1 MLANQVNLKT
11 EDHTLSI
18 IVSLAVA
25 VTISLSP
32 WVNSDSLIIPKL
44 MILFSGALF
53 LIPRLFVG
61 YRIKTH
67 ILGYKILFVLAS
79 IFIAQ
84 MLLVMIVS
92 KAPFAQEF
100 FGRTGR
106 ALGFATYFSLIVIL
120 LVTSIYSV
128 VNKANIINL
137 GIVLSCLVSSGY
149 SILQRFGFDIFDWV
163 TYTNG
168 IIGTLGNPNFQ
179 SSFAAMALLP
189 ALVIFSG
196 SMIRYLALILI
207 TGSLIF
213 TLYIC
218 QSTQGYLAS
227 GVSIGV
233 FTLIYFWYR
242 NKAAFYSFLLFF
254 IFAGLISLAGMLNR
268 GPLSYYLYKVSV
280 QSRGEMW
287 RTAITTVNANP
298 IFGVGLDSYGDASL
312 LYRDERTVNGIN
324 EFTDNAHNIFLQF
337 AATGGYALAI
347 IYLGIVILSLYGFF
361 LIQRKLNRFEKNFAA
376 LFAAWVSFQSQ
387 SIISPPNISMLTWN
401 SVISGFLIGCAFSS
415 SEKSKL
421 GEVTLRRSLNLTMP
435 FSYLL
440 LIISLVVMYPWFNAD
455 KVAWSTTKTGDAF
468 VAVKAAKMYPEST
481 VRYYRIGIELY
492 KSKLFDMSLDVA
504 RSAVKFNPNAVS
516 GWYLVMVNENAPIDE
531 RKNAREQ
538 VLRLD
543 PLGID
548 VDNFKF

>member
-1 MLANQVNLKT
+1 
-11 EDHTLSI
+11 
-18 IVSLAVA
+18 
-25 VTISLSP
+25 
-32 WVNSDSLIIPKL
+32 

-61 YRIKTH
+61 YRIKTQ
-67 ILGYKILFVLAS
+67 ILGFKVLFVLAS
-79 IFIAQ
+79 IFIGQ

-92 KAPFAQEF
+92 EAPFAQEF

-196 SMIRYLALILI
+196 SIIRYLALILI
-207 TGSLIF
+207 TGTLIF

-227 GVSIGV
+227 GLSIGV
-233 FTLIYFWYR
+233 FTLIYFWYK
-242 NKAAFYSFLLFF
+242 NKAAFYSFLLLF

-268 GPLSYYLYKVSV
+268 GPLSYYLYKYSV

-287 RTAITTVNANP
+287 RTALTTANANP

-312 LYRDERTVNGIN
+312 LYRDERTVDGIN
-324 EFTDNAHNIFLQF
+324 EFTDNAHNIFLQS
-337 AATGGYALAI
+337 AATGGYVLAI
-347 IYLGIVILSLYGFF
+347 VYFGIVILSLCGFF
-361 LIQRKLNRFEKNFAA
+361 LIQKKN
-376 LFAAWVSFQSQ
+376 
-387 SIISPPNISMLTWN
+387 
-401 SVISGFLIGCAFSS
+401 
-415 SEKSKL
+415 K
-421 GEVTLRRSLNLTMP
+421 TLKK
-435 FSYLL
+435 
-440 LIISLVVMYPWFNAD
+440 D
-455 KVAWSTTKTGDAF
+455 
-468 VAVKAAKMYPEST
+468 
-481 VRYYRIGIELY
+481 
-492 KSKLFDMSLDVA
+492 
-504 RSAVKFNPNAVS
+504 
-516 GWYLVMVNENAPIDE
+516 
-531 RKNAREQ
+531 
-538 VLRLD
+538 
-543 PLGID
+543 
-548 VDNFKF
+548 

>member
-1 MLANQVNLKT
+1 
-11 EDHTLSI
+11 
-18 IVSLAVA
+18 
-25 VTISLSP
+25 
-32 WVNSDSLIIPKL
+32 
-44 MILFSGALF
+44 
-53 LIPRLFVG
+53 VG
-61 YRIKTH
+61 YRIKAH
-67 ILGYKILFVLAS
+67 ILGYKVLFVLAS
-79 IFIAQ
+79 IFLGQ

-92 KAPFAQEF
+92 EAPFAQEF

-149 SILQRFGFDIFDWV
+149 SILQRFGFDIFDWI

-196 SMIRYLALILI
+196 SIIRYLAFILI
-207 TGSLIF
+207 IGTLIF

-227 GVSIGV
+227 GLSIGV
-233 FTLIYFWYR
+233 FTLIYFWYK
-242 NKAAFYSFLLFF
+242 NKTAFYSFLLLF

-268 GPLSYYLYKVSV
+268 GPLNYYLYKYSV

-287 RTAITTVNANP
+287 RTALTTANSNP

-337 AATGGYALAI
+337 AATGGYVLAI

-421 GEVTLRRSLNLTMP
+421 GGVALHRSLNLTTP

-455 KVAWSTTKTGDAF
+455 KIAWSTTKTGDAF

-481 VRYYRIGIELY
+481 IRYYRIGIELY
-492 KSKLFDMSLDVA
+492 RSKLFDMSLDVA
-504 RSAVKFNPNAVS
+504 RSAVKFNPNSVS
-516 GWYLVMVNENAPIDE
+516 GWYLVMLNENAPIDE

>member
-1 MLANQVNLKT
+1 MLTNQVNQKT

-61 YRIKTH
+61 YRNKTH

-79 IFIAQ
+79 IFMGQ

-106 ALGFATYFSLIVIL
+106 ALGFVTYFSLIVIL

-196 SMIRYLALILI
+196 SIIRYLALILI
-207 TGSLIF
+207 TGTLIF

-227 GVSIGV
+227 GLSIGV
-233 FTLIYFWYR
+233 FTLIYFWYK
-242 NKAAFYSFLLFF
+242 NKAAFYSFLLLF

-268 GPLSYYLYKVSV
+268 GPLSYYLYKYSV

-287 RTAITTVNANP
+287 RTALTTANANP

-337 AATGGYALAI
+337 AATGGYVLAI

-361 LIQRKLNRFEKNFAA
+361 LIQKKLNRFEKNFAA
-376 LFAAWVSFQSQ
+376 LFAAWVSSQSQ

-401 SVISGFLIGCAFSS
+401 SIMSGFLIGCAFSS

-421 GEVTLRRSLNLTMP
+421 GDVTLRRSLSLTTP

-440 LIISLVVMYPWFNAD
+440 LIFSLVVMYPWFNAD
-455 KVAWSTTKTGDAF
+455 KVAWSTTKTGDAL

-481 VRYYRIGIELY
+481 IRYYRIGIELY

-504 RSAVKFNPNAVS
+504 RSAVQFNPNAVS
-516 GWYLVMVNENAPIDE
+516 GWYLVMINESAPIDE

-538 VLRLD
+538 ILRLD
-543 PLGID
+543 PLGTD
-548 VDNFKF
+548 VDSFKF